1 MEREVLLWENVPKE
15 QLREVAAVI
24 LKECNAS
31 TVFFLEGQLGAGKTS
46 LVQEMVRD
54 LGCDQEATSP
64 TFTLINE
71 YSSSG
76 MTVFHMDLYRLKNL
90 QEAEEIGLTEY
101 LDSGSYCFIEWPDV
115 AEALV
120 FPPFYKIA
128 IQVSGPET
136 RNIRVVEYTEEN
148 DHV

>member
-1 MEREVLLWENVPKE
+1 MWENVPKE

-24 LKECNAS
+24 LKKCNES

-128 IQVSGPET
+128 IKVSGPET
-136 RNIRVVEYTEEN
+136 RNIRVVKYTEEN